1 MKAARAV
8 SLPSPHRKYFGGFL
22 PSSLPSASSLTGRRS
37 PSSLSAKPCASPQ
50 RNSTAMKLPQ
60 VVDAV
65 ARRLPVIKALRLGQG
80 TAAPEFSSFR
90 SASAFLLDSAAS
102 GQYGGSGTT
111 GNWHLARTAAQSQ
124 RIILAGGLTPENV
137 AEAIRIV
144 RPYAVDVASGVEAR
158 PGKKDPIKLRTF
170 FEEVF
175 PPPAKSLN
183 LLQRRASPQ
192 PAVIP
197 SGVFAARDPLFLFLP
212 RCPTLSASFAKGGS
226 RIPPHASHKP
236 LAIPHGVR
244 EVRNPSALRCPV

>member
-1 MKAARAV
+1 MVRLKICGITKWEDAKLCADLGAHAIGLNFYEGSPRCVTPFAASEILRRLPPFIAPVGIFVNWTQAPIVALCKALR
-8 SLPSPHRKYFGGFL
+8 
-22 PSSLPSASSLTGRRS
+22 
-37 PSSLSAKPCASPQ
+37 LSAAQ
-50 RNSTAMKLPQ
+50 LHGDETPQ

-111 GNWHLARTAAQSQ
+111 GNWHLARTAAQTQ

-170 FEEVF
+170 FEEV
-175 PPPAKSLN
+175 S
-183 LLQRRASPQ
+183 RAS
-192 PAVIP
+192 
-197 SGVFAARDPLFLFLP
+197 
-212 RCPTLSASFAKGGS
+212 
-226 RIPPHASHKP
+226 
-236 LAIPHGVR
+236 R
-244 EVRNPSALRCPV
+244 EIS